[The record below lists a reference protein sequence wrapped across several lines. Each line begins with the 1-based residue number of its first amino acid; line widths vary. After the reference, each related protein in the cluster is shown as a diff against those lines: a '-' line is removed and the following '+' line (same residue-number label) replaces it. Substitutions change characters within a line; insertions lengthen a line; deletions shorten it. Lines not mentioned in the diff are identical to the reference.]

1 MSDSDK
7 QAGRRFYL
15 LCRLTLP
22 TTSNR
27 LDNLLQLL
35 HRHRCRQPLAP
46 SLALHYQLC
55 RQPLQDRI
63 NDKVETFVAAHLA
76 TGHRLQGDSLA
87 STNRLLLE
95 KLQLPLHFQLLQ
107 LLRTP
112 LQKRWV
118 KKWQTGISKNEKR
131 FSLKWQEVFLIT
143 FVPP

>member
-1 MSDSDK
+1 MASTACEMICGGKIFKYSIAGHCQMSDSDK

-63 NDKVETFVAAHLA
+63 NDKVETFVARPPC
-76 TGHRLQGDSLA
+76 HRPPAARRLSGFHQPTAFGKVAVAAALSVAAAVADSPA
-87 STNRLLLE
+87 
-95 KLQLPLHFQLLQ
+95 
-107 LLRTP
+107 
-112 LQKRWV
+112 
-118 KKWQTGISKNEKR
+118 KKVG
-131 FSLKWQEVFLIT
+131 
-143 FVPP
+143 